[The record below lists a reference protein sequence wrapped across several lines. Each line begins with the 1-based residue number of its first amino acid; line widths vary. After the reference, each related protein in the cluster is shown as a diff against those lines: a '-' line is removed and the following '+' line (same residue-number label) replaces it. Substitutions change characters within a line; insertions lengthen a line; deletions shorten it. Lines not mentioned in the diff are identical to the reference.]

1 LERFVYLHGTKKQL
15 MIKSMTG
22 YGKSQGQF
30 ADKGLSLEVKTLN
43 GKYLDIHLKV
53 PAIYKTREQEIRS
66 LLGQQLKRGKVELII
81 TINSLDK
88 TSNYALNK
96 GLMEKYYQELTDF
109 AREQGTTVS
118 GDLIPAIL
126 RLPDIVQQDEQTLD
140 DEEWQEVSAA
150 IRVAVEDCDA
160 YREKEGRH
168 LEDDLKLRIRNIS
181 ALLKKIPDLD
191 ASRKENIKQ
200 KLLNAL
206 EKARE
211 VAEPDPNR
219 FEQELLYY
227 LEKLDI
233 NEELVRLEQHLSY
246 FNDTL
251 EEPESAGKK
260 LGFIAQEIGR
270 EINTIGSKANDAPI
284 QKIVVQM
291 KDELEKIK
299 EQIMNVL

>member
-1 LERFVYLHGTKKQL
+1 MAEKKQL

-22 YGKSQGQF
+22 YGKSHGQLTG
-30 ADKGLSLEVKTLN
+30 KGLSLEVKTLN
-43 GKYLDIHLKV
+43 GKYLDIHLKIPTV
-53 PAIYKTREQEIRS
+53 YKTREQEIRG
-66 LLGQQLKRGKVELII
+66 LLGQKLKRGKVELII
-81 TINSLDK
+81 SINSQDE

-96 GLMEKYYQELTDF
+96 GLMKKYYHELTDF

-126 RLPDIVQQDEQTLD
+126 RLPDIVQQDEQTLEE
-140 DEEWQEVSAA
+140 EEWQAVSAA
-150 IRVAVEDCDA
+150 IREAIEDCDNF
-160 YREKEGRH
+160 RKEEGRH
-168 LEDDLKLRIRNIS
+168 LEDDLKLHLQNIS
-181 ALLKKIPDLD
+181 AHLAEIPELD

-200 KLLNAL
+200 KMRNAL

-211 VAEPDPNR
+211 IAEPDPNR

-233 NEELVRLEQHLSY
+233 NEELVRLEKHLSY
-246 FNDTL
+246 FSETL
-251 EEPESAGKK
+251 EEPESSGKK

>member
-1 LERFVYLHGTKKQL
+1 

-22 YGKSQGQF
+22 YGKSHGQF
-30 ADKGLSLEVKTLN
+30 ADKGLNLEVKTLN

-53 PAIYKTREQEIRS
+53 PAMYKTREQEIRS

-81 TINSLDK
+81 TINSLDE

-96 GLMEKYYQELTDF
+96 ALMEKYYQELTAF
-109 AREQGTTVS
+109 AREQGANVPD
-118 GDLIPAIL
+118 DLIPAIL
-126 RLPDIVQQDEQTLD
+126 RLPDIVQQDEQTMD
-140 DEEWQEVSAA
+140 EEEWQAVSAA
-150 IRVAVEDCDA
+150 ILEAIEDCNTF
-160 YREKEGRH
+160 REEEGRH

-181 ALLKKIPDLD
+181 TYLEEIPNLD
-191 ASRKENIKQ
+191 ASRKENIRQ
-200 KLLNAL
+200 KLLNAM
-206 EKARE
+206 ETARDI
-211 VAEPDPNR
+211 AEPDPNR

-227 LEKLDI
+227 LEKMDI
-233 NEELVRLEQHLSY
+233 NEELVRLKQHLSY
-246 FNDTL
+246 FSDTL
-251 EEPESAGKK
+251 EEPDSPGKK

>member
-1 LERFVYLHGTKKQL
+1 
-15 MIKSMTG
+15 MTG

-109 AREQGTTVS
+109 VKEQGTSVS

-126 RLPDIVQQDEQTLD
+126 RLPDIVQQDEHTLD
-140 DEEWQEVSAA
+140 EEEWKMVSAA
-150 IRVAVEDCDA
+150 IREAVEDCDA
-160 YREKEGRH
+160 FREKEGRH

-181 ALLKKIPDLD
+181 AFLTEIPDLD

-200 KLLNAL
+200 KLTNAL

-270 EINTIGSKANDAPI
+270 EINTVGSKANDAPI

>member
-1 LERFVYLHGTKKQL
+1 

-22 YGKSQGQF
+22 YGKSHCQLAG
-30 ADKGLSLEVKTLN
+30 KNLNLEVKTLN
-43 GKYLDIHLKV
+43 GKYLDIHLKI
-53 PAIYKTREQEIRS
+53 PAIYKTREQEIRA
-66 LLGQQLKRGKVELII
+66 LLGQELKRGKVELII
-81 TINSLDK
+81 NVNSLDE

-96 GLMEKYYQELTDF
+96 GLMRKYYQELTDF
-109 AREQGTTVS
+109 ASERGAGDS
-118 GDLIPAIL
+118 GELIPAIL

-140 DEEWQEVSAA
+140 EEEWQAVLAA
-150 IRVAVEDCDA
+150 IREAIEDCDA
-160 YREKEGRH
+160 FRKEEGRH
-168 LEDDLKLRIRNIS
+168 LSDDFALRLRNIS
-181 ALLKKIPDLD
+181 ALLSEIPALD

-206 EKARE
+206 DSARE

-233 NEELVRLEQHLSY
+233 NEEMVRLEQHLSY
-246 FNDTL
+246 FQETL
-251 EEPESAGKK
+251 EQAGSAGKK

-270 EINTIGSKANDAPI
+270 EINTIGSKANDAPV

-299 EQIMNVL
+299 EQLMNVL